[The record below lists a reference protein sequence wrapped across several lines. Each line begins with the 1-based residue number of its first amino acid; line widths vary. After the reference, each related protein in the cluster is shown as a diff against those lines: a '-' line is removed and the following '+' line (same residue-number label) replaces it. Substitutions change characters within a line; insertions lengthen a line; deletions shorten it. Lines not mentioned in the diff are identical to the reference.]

1 MIISTTIITKLFNT
15 FEYRTCFA
23 FFEKNRKI
31 FVNICF
37 AQSQKTSD
45 FAAGK
50 SSSEKIF
57 SILFSN
63 ELDFDV
69 KFRFN
74 LDNVQIL
81 VKIQVILC
89 YKVVGISNKIR

>member
-23 FFEKNRKI
+23 FFEK

-50 SSSEKIF
+50 SSSEKVF